1 MAAMLKTALAAIAV
15 FTAAA
20 SCWLFVMYLVLRH
33 PGYQAGASMA
43 AIFVA
48 QSVLTLVLVASD
60 GPARSSGRPAGPQA
74 VQNGL
79 RLVVLA
85 GACGIAWAGY
95 SAVSSTLSGPH
106 FEGFALVIGAA
117 LVMQGLLTLLTFA
130 RQLPLFRLTA
140 NL

>member
-1 MAAMLKTALAAIAV
+1 MLKTALAAIAV

-20 SCWLFVMYLVLRH
+20 SCWLFVMYFVLQH
-33 PGYQAGASMA
+33 PGYQARASLA

-48 QSVLTLVLVASD
+48 QSVLTLILVASS
-60 GPARSSGRPAGPQA
+60 APAGPSGRTEGLHA
-74 VQNGL
+74 VQLGL
-79 RLVVLA
+79 RVVVLA

-117 LVMQGLLTLLTFA
+117 LVLQGALTFVAFA
-130 RQLPLFRLTA
+130 RQLPPLRPT
-140 NL
+140 